1 MLLGN
6 HSVLNRS
13 PLKFSGG
20 SGASVEVVVQ
30 SNWAKSGSVR
40 NRFYP
45 DQAAASKPLYSL
57 PEGTYA
63 GLAWLLPQKGG
74 ALASINVIAGAGGM
88 AASGSLGVNGEAA
101 LAGDGGITSALL
113 ALVVSAVAS
122 LSGSG
127 GLTAAVVGK
136 LEAAAAL
143 AGAGSLAG
151 AAGALA
157 SLLAGLAGAGSAA
170 GTPRADGYASA
181 NIKGYSDLTPEG
193 IRDAVW
199 AALASSINLP
209 GTAGAALLAAGSAG
223 DPWGTPLPGSYA
235 AGSAGALVGALING
249 LTTGQAT
256 QLLEIFQRLGLD
268 PAAPMTTAPTA
279 ITFGAETIDISEA
292 AGAVTLTRQP

>member
-1 MLLGN
+1 MALIGN
-6 HSVLNRS
+6 RSVLHKSPGRFLSGTVASIERS
-13 PLKFSGG
+13 NFSKAGMLASRFETFDKL
-20 SGASVEVVVQ
+20 SGAIPGGHLSP
-30 SNWAKSGSVR
+30 SAWA
-40 NRFYP
+40 
-45 DQAAASKPLYSL
+45 L
-57 PEGTYA
+57 PRTA
-63 GLAWLLPQKGG
+63 GG
-74 ALASINVIAGAGGM
+74 ASTVNMLNGAGSMASAGA
-88 AASGSLGVNGEAA
+88 LGVNGEAA

-127 GLTAAVVGK
+127 GLTASVVGK

-143 AGAGSLAG
+143 SGAGDLAG

-157 SLLAGLAGAGSAA
+157 SLLADLAGAGSAA

-181 NIKGYSDLTPEG
+181 NIKGYGDLTPEG

-199 AALASSINLP
+199 AALASSINVP

-223 DPWGTPLPGSYA
+223 DPWGTPLPGAYA

-249 LTTGQAT
+249 LTTDQAT